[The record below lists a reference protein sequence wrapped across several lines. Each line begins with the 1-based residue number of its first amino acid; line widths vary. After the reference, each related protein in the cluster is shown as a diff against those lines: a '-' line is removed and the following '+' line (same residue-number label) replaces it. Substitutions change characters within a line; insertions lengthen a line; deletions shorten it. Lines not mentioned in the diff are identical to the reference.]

1 MRKLLFLAASFL
13 AATPAQAV
21 WREARSAHF
30 IIYSEDKPEALRD
43 FATDL
48 ERYDAAMRVLRG
60 LPNGTDSP
68 NNRLTVYQVTNIAA
82 VQKLYGG
89 KPGTLA
95 GFYNGRAGGSVAF
108 VPRKTGASSRADLSS
123 ETVLLHEYAH
133 HFMFR
138 NYPSAFPVWFSEGYA
153 EFNSTA
159 RFDADGSVDL
169 GMPAQ
174 HRAMGLIYLAPLPI
188 EKLLDSNLDRLSA
201 EGIESLYGRGWL
213 LTHYLH
219 FNQARHDQLGSYL
232 AAINKG
238 KTSLDAAREAF
249 GDLDKLNRELDRY
262 LQGRMQYLRVPA
274 TKISIG
280 PIEVRDLSPGA
291 NAIMPIHMRS
301 RRGVTDEQAKE
312 VVKQARELAAPYPED
327 PFVQLA
333 LAEAEIDAGNLAE
346 CDQAADRVLA
356 ADPKSVRA
364 MIFKGRVAMLR
375 LADAKD
381 AKDEDWKV
389 GRRWFA
395 RANHAD
401 PDAPEPLIFFYR
413 SFLDE
418 GVAPTP
424 NAVAGLQTAS
434 ALAPEDE
441 GVRLTLAH
449 QYLIDKKLPEARAAL
464 ATAAFD
470 PHGGPIADAAG
481 RVIAALDKNGPEA
494 ALKAWDEKP
503 EETKAVA
510 GSQ

>member
-1 MRKLLFLAASFL
+1 LFLIASLLASAPTQAA
-13 AATPAQAV
+13 

-30 IIYSEDKPEALRD
+30 IIYSEDKPDALRA

-82 VQKLYGG
+82 VQKLYGTKG
-89 KPGTLA
+89 GMLA
-95 GFYNGRAGGSVAF
+95 GFYDGRAGGSIAF
-108 VPRKTGASSRADLSS
+108 VPRKTGATSRVDMSS

-138 NYPSAFPVWFSEGYA
+138 NYPAAFPVWFSEGYA

-159 RFDADGSVDL
+159 RFVADGSVDL

-174 HRAMGLIYLAPLPI
+174 HRAMGLVYLAPLPI
-188 EKLLDSNLDRLSA
+188 EDLLASNLDKLSA
-201 EGIESLYGRGWL
+201 EGTESLYGRGWL
-213 LTHYLH
+213 LTHYLY
-219 FNQARHDQLGSYL
+219 FNKEREGQLGKYL

-249 GDLDKLNRELDRY
+249 GDLGQLNRELDRY
-262 LQGRMQYLRVPA
+262 IKVKMQYLRIPA
-274 TKISIG
+274 NKISIG

-301 RRGVTDEQAKE
+301 RRGVTDQQAQE
-312 VVKQARELAAPYPED
+312 VVKKARELAAPYPDD

-364 MIFKGRVAMLR
+364 MVFKGRVAMKR

-381 AKDEDWKV
+381 AKDEDWKA
-389 GRRWFA
+389 GRRWFV

-401 PDAPEPLIFFYR
+401 PDAPEPLIFFYQ

-418 GVAPTP
+418 GVTPTP
-424 NAVAGLQTAS
+424 NAVVGLQTAS

-441 GVRLTLAH
+441 FVRLTLAH

-464 ATAAFD
+464 ATAAYD

-481 RVIAALDKNGPEA
+481 RVIAALDKDGAAA
-494 ALKAWDEKP
+494 ALKAWDVKP
-503 EETKAVA
+503 EEAKAA
-510 GSQ
+510 AASH